1 MLPGHYFVQHSCI
14 ACVMVLKPMLAWSP
28 RSLRNN
34 DTICFPGNVLKK
46 NNNNTKMLVANALA
60 IADYYIAIIHCF
72 TFADF
77 KFHVYQDQLY
87 IGQQNYKQKC
97 TTQRRIDGGK
107 KERRIDRTS
116 DRRSDCTRLLRDRS
130 LFIA

>member
-1 MLPGHYFVQHSCI
+1 
-14 ACVMVLKPMLAWSP
+14 MVLKPMLAWSP

-46 NNNNTKMLVANALA
+46 NNNTKMLAANALA

-77 KFHVYQDQLY
+77 KFHVHQDQLY

-97 TTQRRIDGGK
+97 TTQGRIDEGK
-107 KERRIDRTS
+107 KERKERRIDRTS
-116 DRRSDCTRLLRDRS
+116 DRRSDCARLLRDRS